1 MKRAAAAL
9 VLVAC
14 GTSAPTS
21 SVAPTATLGG
31 TTVAVAGS
39 VAIDVS
45 LVEDV
50 ARKNGGDARAAADA
64 LVFDAVLAQGA
75 AEKKLDRSP
84 EVREGRRSALARIV
98 ADRLE
103 KDAAAR
109 GAPTDAEVAKVT
121 ARHWRDVDLP
131 EQARVVHAVVMTKD
145 PEKKKRMRAVAEDL
159 LRAVQGAKDADD
171 FVARA
176 KSVDAQGL
184 EIRPEKLPLFVA
196 DGRVVEGGELDKT
209 FVNAAF
215 ALKPGETSPIVE
227 TPFGLHVIRMLERL
241 PEKRVPLEERRAMF
255 ADEVTT
261 MRAREAYVALLADA
275 KKKTPVVIDPAADA
289 LMMRAQP
296 ERGGP
301 SASAP

>member
-1 MKRAAAAL
+1 MKRSVLAL
-9 VLVAC
+9 VFAAC

-21 SVAPTATLGG
+21 SVAPATLGG

-45 LVEDV
+45 LVEEV
-50 ARKNGGDARAAADA
+50 ARKNGSDARAAADA
-64 LVFDAVLAQGA
+64 LVYDAVLAQGA
-75 AEKKLDRSP
+75 SEKKLDRSP
-84 EVREGRRSALARIV
+84 AAREGRRAVLARV
-98 ADRLE
+98 VTDRLAS
-103 KDAAAR
+103 DAAAR

-131 EQARVVHAVVMTKD
+131 EQAHAVHAVVMTND

-159 LRAVQGAKDADD
+159 RRAVEGAKDADD
-171 FVARA
+171 FIARA

-196 DGRVVEGGELDKT
+196 DGRVLEGGELDMT
-209 FVNAAF
+209 FVAAAF
-215 ALKPGETSPIVE
+215 ALKPGETSAIVE

-255 ADEVTT
+255 ADEVRT
-261 MRAREAYVALLADA
+261 MRAREAYAALLADA
-275 KKKTPVVIDPAADA
+275 KRKAHVVIDPAADA
-289 LMMRAQP
+289 LMS
-296 ERGGP
+296 